1 MKFIKFFANVIADQN
16 GDASSKRV
24 ITFILVYFL
33 FLIVKGSLAGKP
45 IDQNVLFIVG
55 GLIAFGVGAITTE
68 FISFVASK
76 GGEVKSDEQLNKE

>member
-55 GLIAFGVGAITTE
+55 GLIA
-68 FISFVASK
+68 
-76 GGEVKSDEQLNKE
+76 LNVRIFRKLVHSNSEELQMQFPF